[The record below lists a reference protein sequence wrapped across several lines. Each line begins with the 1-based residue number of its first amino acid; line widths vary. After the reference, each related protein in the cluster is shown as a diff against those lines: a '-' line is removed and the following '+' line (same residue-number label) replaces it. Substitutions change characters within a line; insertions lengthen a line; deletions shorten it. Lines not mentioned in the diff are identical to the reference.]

1 MSYILGTKLNECI
14 ATSEIIVKKSKFL
27 GFVYVVDS
35 ETTAQSIIK
44 EMKQKYRDA
53 RHVVYAY
60 TLKNTAKFS
69 DDGEPQGTAGKPI
82 YDILQ
87 KLELINTLV
96 IVVRYFGGVLLGAGP
111 LLRAYKDTACEA
123 LGSCEKTEYIE
134 YITKEITVE
143 YKDERNALT
152 MLYNRNVKVK
162 EIIRTDKVKII
173 CLVPLNVDMDL

>member
-1 MSYILGTKLNECI
+1 MSYILGNELNKCVG
-14 ATSEIIVKKSKFL
+14 TSEIIIKKSKFL
-27 GFVYVVDS
+27 GFVYVIDS
-35 ETTAQSIIK
+35 EAAAQSIIK
-44 EMKQKYRDA
+44 EIKEKYRDA

-87 KLELINTLV
+87 KLEIINTLI

-111 LLRAYKDTACEA
+111 LLRAYKDTVCLAI
-123 LGSCEKTEYIE
+123 SKCEKEEYVE
-134 YITKEITVE
+134 YVTKEIISE
-143 YKDERNALT
+143 YKDERNVLT
-152 MLYNRNVKVK
+152 MLYNHNVKVK

-173 CLVPLNVDMDL
+173 CLVPLNIHLEL